1 MAAEAEFD
9 REATQMLRNMGLEHN
24 ADTLNFF
31 LSTSGSEKW
40 KEVLRKPSPPSLK
53 RSHTGE
59 SLSHRALCSEGMELN
74 VDEPRL
80 STGFTRSKLQ
90 VPRANPSAQM
100 KPLQPQSYSYG
111 CHQPVT
117 RAKSVP
123 ESGKRKPGD
132 LQYTSLIREGGRS
145 LSPQNRPVVHMTPRT
160 TAADS
165 ATHNDT
171 ATNPTTVRVKSSLI
185 PRPMPA
191 HFKSKP
197 AAGPSTKTVGT
208 RDTRTPVSSSSTS
221 GTKVLHSSKPSL
233 KILSVTTSTS
243 TKLQSVADGSLPRYQ
258 PSQTRQRVQPAVSHD
273 HLSKSNK
280 RYSTPALTLGAPK
293 LQPSSMIPVHVSH
306 AYDRLEGYQ
315 QMRLS
320 LPEPENTSSHPCLAH
335 AHTASPTRSSSVNSD
350 ASQGSNISQKSI
362 GSDGIPEKRSSS
374 PNSESL
380 KKSSSN
386 SRTPTPTIVHSH
398 ISKSTSNSSGEFY
411 CATNDECSNGAL
423 HSKNTG
429 NVNLHTPSPCPR
441 PDSTNVA
448 VSELATST
456 AESLNTL
463 LEVITPSTRSSREHH
478 SDSVPP
484 LQVSITDH
492 HLSSKPTSPSY
503 MVGSND
509 IPQAEIEHVSIA
521 KSYSSD
527 NCSQLHPQ
535 NLNESTIE
543 PPTVERV
550 SNRMVNSGKRKTSI
564 PTAIKT
570 SLPFPSKQRRV
581 TEPLPV
587 QKPKKP
593 PPLSPLETGS
603 SLLSPQ
609 VSYSKTNK
617 HSTANPSTTKKCLA
631 GAPYLNEEKHLE
643 PKSDKMDNVNIS
655 VEDGEDFFGKD
666 KYTCLC
672 NTSTAVVTICV
683 GVCVF

>member
-24 ADTLNFF
+24 PDTLNFF
-31 LSTSGSEKW
+31 LSNKSTSGSEKW
-40 KEVLRKPSPPSLK
+40 KEVLRKPSPPGLK
-53 RSHTGE
+53 RSRTGE
-59 SLSHRALCSEGMELN
+59 SLSQRALCSEEMELS
-74 VDEPRL
+74 VEEPRL

-90 VPRANPSAQM
+90 VPR
-100 KPLQPQSYSYG
+100 PLQPQAYGYG

-132 LQYTSLIREGGRS
+132 LQSTRLIREGGRP
-145 LSPQNRPVVHMTPRT
+145 LSPPNRPVVHMTPRT
-160 TAADS
+160 TSVDS
-165 ATHNDT
+165 ATHSDT
-171 ATNPTTVRVKSSLI
+171 ATNPTTVKATSSLI
-185 PRPMPA
+185 PRRMPA

-208 RDTRTPVSSSSTS
+208 YDNRKPITSSSTS
-221 GTKVLHSSKPSL
+221 GTKILHSSKPSL

-243 TKLQSVADGSLPRYQ
+243 TKLQSVADRSLSRHQ
-258 PSQTRQRVQPAVSHD
+258 PSQTRQRVQPVDSHD

-280 RYSTPALTLGAPK
+280 RYSTPALPLSAPK
-293 LQPSSMIPVHVSH
+293 LKPSSMIPVHVSH

-320 LPEPENTSSHPCLAH
+320 LPEHENTSSHSCLAH
-335 AHTASPTRSSSVNSD
+335 THTASTTRSSSVNSD

-362 GSDGIPEKRSSS
+362 RSDGIPEKRSSS
-374 PNSESL
+374 PSFGLL
-380 KKSSSN
+380 KKSSSH

-411 CATNDECSNGAL
+411 CATNEECSNGAPNN
-423 HSKNTG
+423 KNTG
-429 NVNLHTPSPCPR
+429 NINNHAPSPCPR
-441 PDSTNVA
+441 PDSTKVA

-463 LEVITPSTRSSREHH
+463 LEVITPSTCSSKEHR
-478 SDSVPP
+478 SDSVPALP
-484 LQVSITDH
+484 VSITDH
-492 HLSSKPTSPSY
+492 HSSSKPTSPSD

-509 IPQAEIEHVSIA
+509 VPEAEMERVSIA
-521 KSYSSD
+521 ESHSLDK
-527 NCSQLHPQ
+527 CSQSYPQ
-535 NLNESTIE
+535 SLNESTIA
-543 PPTVERV
+543 PPTFERV
-550 SNRMVNSGKRKTSI
+550 SNRIVNSGKRKTSI
-564 PTAIKT
+564 PTPIKT
-570 SLPFPSKQRRV
+570 SLPFSSKQRRV
-581 TEPLPV
+581 TEPLTV

-593 PPLSPLETGS
+593 PPLSPLETDS
-603 SLLSPQ
+603 SLLSPA

-617 HSTANPSTTKKCLA
+617 HSTANPSTTEKCLA
-631 GAPYLNEEKHLE
+631 GAQYLNEKQHLE

-672 NTSTAVVTICV
+672 NTHPLLWLQSV
-683 GVCVF
+683 

>member
-31 LSTSGSEKW
+31 LSNKSTSGSEKW

-59 SLSHRALCSEGMELN
+59 SLSQRELCSGGMELN

-80 STGFTRSKLQ
+80 STGFARSKLQ
-90 VPRANPSAQM
+90 VPRANSSA
-100 KPLQPQSYSYG
+100 LQPQSYSYG

-145 LSPQNRPVVHMTPRT
+145 LSPPNRPVVHMTPRT

-165 ATHNDT
+165 ATHNGT
-171 ATNPTTVRVKSSLI
+171 ATNPTTVKVKSSLI

-197 AAGPSTKTVGT
+197 AAGPSTKTGGNY
-208 RDTRTPVSSSSTS
+208 DTRTPVALSSTS

-243 TKLQSVADGSLPRYQ
+243 TKLQSVADCSLPRHQ
-258 PSQTRQRVQPAVSHD
+258 PSQSRQRVQPAVSHD

-280 RYSTPALTLGAPK
+280 RYSTPALPLGAPK
-293 LQPSSMIPVHVSH
+293 LQPPSMIPVHVSH

-320 LPEPENTSSHPCLAH
+320 LPESENTSSYPCLAH

-350 ASQGSNISQKSI
+350 ASQGSNTCISQKSI
-362 GSDGIPEKRSSS
+362 GSGEKRSSS
-374 PNSESL
+374 PNSELL

-411 CATNDECSNGAL
+411 CATNDDSAL
-423 HSKNTG
+423 NSKNTG

-441 PDSTNVA
+441 PDIT

-463 LEVITPSTRSSREHH
+463 LEVITPSTCSSREHH

-492 HLSSKPTSPSY
+492 HSSSKPTSPSDT
-503 MVGSND
+503 VGSND

-527 NCSQLHPQ
+527 DCSQLHPQ
-535 NLNESTIE
+535 NLKESTIE

-550 SNRMVNSGKRKTSI
+550 SNHIVNSGKRKTSI
-564 PTAIKT
+564 PTASKT
-570 SLPFPSKQRRV
+570 SLPFPSKQKRV
-581 TEPLPV
+581 TGPPPV

-603 SLLSPQ
+603 SLLSPP
-609 VSYSKTNK
+609 VSYSKTTK
-617 HSTANPSTTKKCLA
+617 HSTAIPSTTKKCLA
-631 GAPYLNEEKHLE
+631 GAPYLNEEQHLE

-655 VEDGEDFFGKD
+655 LEDGEDFFGKD